1 MLIVAFASVGWVT
14 IVTNIQGRSVAETAP
29 TNGQALVYDTS
40 TGTWKPGDVAASL
53 TAHQS
58 THQPGGS
65 DSLSDTYVVTTRAIT
80 AGTGLSGGGDLSADR
95 TLAVDSSVLTPSYSN
110 LQGTPSTFAPSAHQ
124 STHQPG
130 QSDSLSDTY
139 ALTTTQIVAGTGLS
153 GGGAISGNVVL
164 NVDSSV
170 LTPSYSN
177 LQGTPSTFAP
187 SAHAASH
194 TNGTDNLTVSGFLTI
209 DATAGISPRYSTSD
223 FDVSA
228 GNLVLHNV
236 VSAGTVGDASNYPVI
251 TYDAKGRITGVS
263 TISVTSTS
271 SSTVAY
277 VEQHEL
283 IPLYIYPGSDWD
295 TVASQAP
302 GTGMVI
308 VNPNSGPGSSLDTT
322 YRSYIKALQR
332 KGVYCVGYVDTTYG
346 ARAIDDVKAEIALY
360 YEWYQPDGIFL
371 DEIPTTTGASELTYY
386 ANLYAYTKTHS
397 GRALVVLNP
406 GTNTAEEYMARSDV
420 ICTWENPYSTYAA
433 YVPDAW
439 TTKYPANRF
448 YHIAIGAS
456 DAEATTFK
464 ALAKTRNVGWVYATD
479 DVMPNPF
486 DALPTYGVTQTGYL
500 RTCAVAT
507 AMPLTS
513 VAAAAA
519 VEQHEL
525 IPLYIY
531 PGASWDTVKSEYP
544 GVGMIIANPA
554 SGPGTSVKA
563 NYKSYIFKMQQH
575 GLKVIGYVPTNYEAT
590 DIATVKANIDKWYS
604 FYWPDG
610 IFLDQISASPDAT
623 QLAYLQELY
632 TYIKAKSEIAVVV
645 LDPGTNCLESLM
657 TCADILATYENDYS
671 DYAAYTPDTWAA
683 KYHPTRFWHLIFNA
697 TEAEAVTARAL
708 ARSRNV
714 GWTFVTDDTM
724 VDWDPFDTLAT
735 YGVTQTAYMKDEL
748 ARRTPDDPMS
758 SVCGGRVTKQN
769 GKFVFAPYTSN
780 RCCLF
785 VDGVWRPYV
794 IPDAGLSI
802 DCSPSALGADVD
814 GWIYADGSSGTLA
827 IKESKTGV
835 TLQNGI
841 AVQSGDVD
849 CLALVRFRTN
859 NYGAVIAVDDAPS
872 KAMFC
877 NYFNRRPN
885 VVSKAGSTEHVY
897 GTGSWA
903 YWNADS
909 AEKVEWVGVDAAPV
923 TCMIDGALTPT
934 AGSPR
939 LGVGLNA
946 ATAHAYAY
954 QGTTS
959 PLVVG
964 AHYSGA
970 QSAGANYAA
979 ALEYATD
986 NTTYSSYRLTVQV
999 MQ

>member
-1 MLIVAFASVGWVT
+1 MIAKVLLALLAASGAMLVGWVT

-58 THQPGGS
+58 THQPGQD
-65 DSLSDTYVVTTRAIT
+65 DSLADTFVVTTRSVT
-80 AGTGLSGGGDLSADR
+80 AAGSYVTGGGDLSANR
-95 TLAVDSSVLTPSYSN
+95 TFSLALGAVSADVTPTWTN
-110 LQGTPSTFAPSAHQ
+110 IQ
-124 STHQPG
+124 SK
-130 QSDSLSDTY
+130 
-139 ALTTTQIVAGTGLS
+139 
-153 GGGAISGNVVL
+153 
-164 NVDSSV
+164 
-170 LTPSYSN
+170 
-177 LQGTPSTFAP
+177 PSTFAP

-194 TNGTDNLTVSGFLTI
+194 TNGTDNLTVSGFLTV
-209 DATAGISPRYSTSD
+209 DATAGISPRYSTAD
-223 FDVSA
+223 FDVSG
-228 GNLVLHNV
+228 GNLVLATV
-236 VSAGTVGDASNYPVI
+236 ATASTVGDASSYPVI
-251 TYDAKGRITGVS
+251 TFDAKGRILSASTMPVS
-263 TISVTSTS
+263 ATSAA
-271 SSTVAY
+271 ST
-277 VEQHEL
+277 
-283 IPLYIYPGSDWD
+283 P
-295 TVASQAP
+295 
-302 GTGMVI
+302 
-308 VNPNSGPGSSLDTT
+308 
-322 YRSYIKALQR
+322 
-332 KGVYCVGYVDTTYG
+332 
-346 ARAIDDVKAEIALY
+346 
-360 YEWYQPDGIFL
+360 
-371 DEIPTTTGASELTYY
+371 
-386 ANLYAYTKTHS
+386 
-397 GRALVVLNP
+397 
-406 GTNTAEEYMARSDV
+406 
-420 ICTWENPYSTYAA
+420 
-433 YVPDAW
+433 
-439 TTKYPANRF
+439 
-448 YHIAIGAS
+448 
-456 DAEATTFK
+456 
-464 ALAKTRNVGWVYATD
+464 
-479 DVMPNPF
+479 
-486 DALPTYGVTQTGYL
+486 
-500 RTCAVAT
+500 
-507 AMPLTS
+507 
-513 VAAAAA
+513 

-544 GVGMIIANPA
+544 GVGIIIANPA
-554 SGPGTSVKA
+554 SGPGTSVEA

-610 IFLDQISASPDAT
+610 IFLDQISASPNAT

-645 LDPGTNCLESLM
+645 LNPGTNCLESLM

-683 KYHPTRFWHLIFNA
+683 KYHPTRFWHLIYNA

-724 VDWDPFDTLAT
+724 VDWNPFDTLAT

-758 SVCGGRVTKQN
+758 SVCGGRVTKQD

-841 AVQSGDVD
+841 AVQSGDVG

-903 YWNADS
+903 YWNANS

-923 TCMIDGALTPT
+923 TCLIDGALTPT

-979 ALEYATD
+979 ALEYATN

>member
-1 MLIVAFASVGWVT
+1 LI
-14 IVTNIQGRSVAETAP
+14 
-29 TNGQALVYDTS
+29 Y
-40 TGTWKPGDVAASL
+40 
-53 TAHQS
+53 
-58 THQPGGS
+58 
-65 DSLSDTYVVTTRAIT
+65 
-80 AGTGLSGGGDLSADR
+80 
-95 TLAVDSSVLTPSYSN
+95 
-110 LQGTPSTFAPSAHQ
+110 
-124 STHQPG
+124 
-130 QSDSLSDTY
+130 
-139 ALTTTQIVAGTGLS
+139 
-153 GGGAISGNVVL
+153 
-164 NVDSSV
+164 
-170 LTPSYSN
+170 
-177 LQGTPSTFAP
+177 
-187 SAHAASH
+187 
-194 TNGTDNLTVSGFLTI
+194 
-209 DATAGISPRYSTSD
+209 
-223 FDVSA
+223 
-228 GNLVLHNV
+228 
-236 VSAGTVGDASNYPVI
+236 
-251 TYDAKGRITGVS
+251 
-263 TISVTSTS
+263 
-271 SSTVAY
+271 
-277 VEQHEL
+277 
-283 IPLYIYPGSDWD
+283 
-295 TVASQAP
+295 
-302 GTGMVI
+302 
-308 VNPNSGPGSSLDTT
+308 
-322 YRSYIKALQR
+322 
-332 KGVYCVGYVDTTYG
+332 
-346 ARAIDDVKAEIALY
+346 
-360 YEWYQPDGIFL
+360 
-371 DEIPTTTGASELTYY
+371 
-386 ANLYAYTKTHS
+386 
-397 GRALVVLNP
+397 
-406 GTNTAEEYMARSDV
+406 
-420 ICTWENPYSTYAA
+420 
-433 YVPDAW
+433 
-439 TTKYPANRF
+439 
-448 YHIAIGAS
+448 
-456 DAEATTFK
+456 
-464 ALAKTRNVGWVYATD
+464 
-479 DVMPNPF
+479 
-486 DALPTYGVTQTGYL
+486 
-500 RTCAVAT
+500 
-507 AMPLTS
+507 
-513 VAAAAA
+513 
-519 VEQHEL
+519 
-525 IPLYIY
+525 
-531 PGASWDTVKSEYP
+531 
-544 GVGMIIANPA
+544 
-554 SGPGTSVKA
+554 
-563 NYKSYIFKMQQH
+563 
-575 GLKVIGYVPTNYEAT
+575 
-590 DIATVKANIDKWYS
+590 
-604 FYWPDG
+604 
-610 IFLDQISASPDAT
+610 
-623 QLAYLQELY
+623 
-632 TYIKAKSEIAVVV
+632 
-645 LDPGTNCLESLM
+645 
-657 TCADILATYENDYS
+657 
-671 DYAAYTPDTWAA
+671 
-683 KYHPTRFWHLIFNA
+683 NA

-724 VDWDPFDTLAT
+724 VDWNPFDTLAT

-827 IKESKTGV
+827 IKESTTGV

-923 TCMIDGALTPT
+923 TCLIDGALTPT